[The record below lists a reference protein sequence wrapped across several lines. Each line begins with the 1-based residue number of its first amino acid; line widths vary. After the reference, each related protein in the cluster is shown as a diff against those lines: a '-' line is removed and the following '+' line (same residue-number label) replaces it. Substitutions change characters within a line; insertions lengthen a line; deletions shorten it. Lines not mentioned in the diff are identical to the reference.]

1 MKRDEDVRQRLQRL
15 AWLLDSSLRL
25 PGFNFRIGVDAVL
38 GLIPG
43 FGDAAGVVLSSYIVH
58 QAWRLGV
65 PRSVL
70 LRMWLNIMIEG
81 VVGAVPLLGDIFD
94 AAWKANMR
102 NVALLEAHM
111 QHPQRTATASRT
123 LLAALAFTVVAMVA
137 GALVIGWLVVRWLMH
152 MAGT

>member
-1 MKRDEDVRQRLQRL
+1 MNRDDNVRQRLQRL
-15 AWLLDSSLRL
+15 AWLLDNSLPL
-25 PGFNFRIGVDAVL
+25 PGLNFRIGVDAVL

-43 FGDAAGVVLSSYIVH
+43 LGDAAGVVLSSYIVH

-70 LRMWLNIMIEG
+70 VRMWLNIVIEG
-81 VVGAVPLLGDIFD
+81 VVGAVPLLGDVFD

-111 QHPQRTATASRT
+111 DHPQRTASASRM
-123 LLAALAFTVVAMVA
+123 LLALLVVTVLAIVA
-137 GALVIGWLVVRWLMH
+137 GALAIGWLVARWLMQW
-152 MAGT
+152 AGT

>member
-1 MKRDEDVRQRLQRL
+1 MNHSDEVRHKLQRL
-15 AWLLDSSLRL
+15 AWLLDNSVPV
-25 PGFNFRIGVDAVL
+25 PGINFRIGLDALL

-70 LRMWLNIMIEG
+70 LRMWLNIVIEG
-81 VVGAVPLLGDIFD
+81 VVGAVPLLGDVFD
-94 AAWKANMR
+94 AAWKANVR

-111 QHPQRTATASRT
+111 RHPQRTAKASRLLIVALT
-123 LLAALAFTVVAMVA
+123 LAVIAIVVGALAV
-137 GALVIGWLVVRWLMH
+137 GWLVLRWIMQL
-152 MAGT
+152 AGA